1 MAGNQNTGFLASLT
15 RPLALG
21 WHMVVILAVF
31 PVFTGYL
38 AVDDT
43 GLARVIDPHLFDLIG
58 SVTSALVF
66 ALGHL
71 WVVRSG
77 RKQLAIWQ
85 TLGWWMLTAA
95 ISMAVQFLV
104 GGLLGGLPAAYYAN
118 MGFGL
123 LSNIGLIASWH
134 ALSIGFAELAAA
146 ARELAAQRATLKLVQ
161 RNLENSLADARQA
174 VSDRVNEVI
183 LPLLDDIAS
192 QLRSSGDRLVLSGEI
207 LAIVDQKVRPLSHEL
222 ADAPAAGKVSATL
235 AEPTRMQAAFA
246 AITRRVKFES
256 VFNVGLAGLAAF
268 CFVVPSHI
276 FFEGPWLG
284 LIGSV
289 PAILVM
295 IVLGT
300 IAKQRVIPAKKLP
313 LSIALLVDFA
323 FALGSAG
330 LLMLNWLIMPTELD
344 SATAV
349 YLATQFFMV
358 VALSGVL
365 AIVLDSRW
373 SALTAR
379 EAAAAEVQRLILRLQ
394 VERALQGR
402 KLAQIVH
409 GRVQATLQAISLR
422 LHSGAYDSP
431 EAQRQLAESLTELGS
446 ELALQAPTMTDLRSG
461 LEQLRDLW
469 DGLCE
474 VKIAF
479 GPTVDGELQYD
490 PQTTN
495 AVLVVAEEAIT
506 NAVKHAGA
514 ERILIQIEATK
525 WDTTLVATND
535 IAADRV
541 PKQPESTTRSEG
553 FGSKTYDSM
562 TKSWNLQHAAD
573 RATLTAT
580 F

>member
-1 MAGNQNTGFLASLT
+1 MAGNQNTGFITSLT

-43 GLARVIDPHLFDLIG
+43 GLAKVIDPHLYDLIG
-58 SVTSALVF
+58 SITSALVF
-66 ALGHL
+66 TLGHL

-77 RKQLAIWQ
+77 PKQLAIWQ
-85 TLGWWMLTAA
+85 TLGWWLLTAVT
-95 ISMAVQFLV
+95 SMAVQFSV
-104 GGLLGGLPAAYYAN
+104 GSLLGGLPTVYYAN
-118 MGFGL
+118 IGFGL
-123 LSNIGLIASWH
+123 LSNFGLIASWH
-134 ALSIGFAELAAA
+134 ALSFGFAELGLA
-146 ARELAAQRATLKLVQ
+146 ARELAAQRATLKQVQ
-161 RNLENSLADARQA
+161 RNLEASLAEARQA

-183 LPLLDDIAS
+183 LPLLDDIAG
-192 QLRSSGDRLVLSGEI
+192 QLRNAGDRLALSGEI

-222 ADAPAAGKVSATL
+222 VDAPGSAAVAPT
-235 AEPTRMQAAFA
+235 AANTTRMQAALA

-276 FFEGPWLG
+276 FFEGLWLG

-289 PAILVM
+289 PAILAV

-300 IAKQRVIPAKKLP
+300 LAKQRVILTKRLP
-313 LSIALLVDFA
+313 LSIALLANVA

-330 LLMLNWLIMPTELD
+330 LLLLNWLIMPTELD

-349 YLATQFFMV
+349 YLAVEFFMV
-358 VALSGVL
+358 VAMSGVL
-365 AIVLDSRW
+365 TIVLDSRW
-373 SALTAR
+373 SALNAR

-402 KLAQIVH
+402 KLAQLVH

-422 LHSGAYDSP
+422 LHSGSYDTP
-431 EAQRQLAESLTELGS
+431 EAQRQLAESLSELGV
-446 ELALQAPTMTDLRSG
+446 ELAMQAPTMTDLRSG

-469 DGLCE
+469 DGLCAIE
-474 VKIAF
+474 IEL
-479 GPTVDGELQYD
+479 GPTVEVEFRHD

-495 AVLVVAEEAIT
+495 ALLAVAEEAIT
-506 NAVKHAGA
+506 NAVKHSGA
-514 ERILIQIEATK
+514 ERIRIQIDATK
-525 WDTTLVATND
+525 WDATLVATND
-535 IAADRV
+535 IAADRAV
-541 PKQPESTTRSEG
+541 SAKPKSG

-562 TKSWNLQHAAD
+562 TKSWSLEVAGNQVK
-573 RATLTAT
+573 LTAI